1 MNRGKTI
8 SSRART
14 SGSWSCLRPY
24 AACTAAPLDGSG
36 RRAVFRSCLRGVR
49 VAVSL
54 RRTKPGSTELSG
66 FSLAHRR
73 ESPLRVDPRAE
84 SPGSALGA
92 PSIGRTPG
100 PSAPSQGAYSTNG
113 ALVIH
118 RAQRFLSLR
127 DPRAAPGVSR
137 ASGERVVLCRGGF
150 ARCGNETMPLERPAR
165 RMMEPCCLANPR
177 PRTRSYGYGSADL
190 LHGRHG
196 PRAPRRRQPVR
207 NGARGTAGDARS
219 PDVAP
224 DRSGAVARCPQGVPP
239 RPSAVAGVRHGVRRL
254 LGNPGRV
261 GTAGSLR
268 RADRTAPDAPL
279 AWPAR

>member
-118 RAQRFLSLR
+118 RAQRLLTLVIPGLLARGQPSIGSASHRPPSVIPGL
-127 DPRAAPGVSR
+127 APGVSQAHQAAVRLLGHSGRHHGGTGARRGEVAEIATSPCRHRAPR
-137 ASGERVVLCRGGF
+137 ASC
-150 ARCGNETMPLERPAR
+150 APAR
-165 RMMEPCCLANPR
+165 R
-177 PRTRSYGYGSADL
+177 G
-190 LHGRHG
+190 
-196 PRAPRRRQPVR
+196 
-207 NGARGTAGDARS
+207 
-219 PDVAP
+219 
-224 DRSGAVARCPQGVPP
+224 
-239 RPSAVAGVRHGVRRL
+239 
-254 LGNPGRV
+254 
-261 GTAGSLR
+261 
-268 RADRTAPDAPL
+268 
-279 AWPAR
+279 